1 MKSDI
6 IAGVVGSF
14 EKPISGVRFEISARP
29 EGE

>member
-1 MKSDI
+1 MKPDI

-14 EKPISGVRFEISARP
+14 EKPISGVRFEISARL